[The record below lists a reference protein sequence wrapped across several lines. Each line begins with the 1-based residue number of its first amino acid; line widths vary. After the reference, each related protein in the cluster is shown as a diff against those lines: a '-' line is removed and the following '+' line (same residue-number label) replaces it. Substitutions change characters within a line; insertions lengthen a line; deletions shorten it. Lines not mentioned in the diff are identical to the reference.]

1 MVKCDGL
8 SREGV
13 WFLKKNCYSPGF
25 FFVFFFMTA
34 AYACVLGARESSH
47 KETVLSSTH
56 NICLGED

>member
-1 MVKCDGL
+1 
-8 SREGV
+8 
-13 WFLKKNCYSPGF
+13 
-25 FFVFFFMTA
+25 MTA

>member
-1 MVKCDGL
+1 M
-8 SREGV
+8 
-13 WFLKKNCYSPGF
+13 YSPGGVSFFLF
-25 FFVFFFMTA
+25 FFDRTA